1 MDTIRVV
8 RLSKAIYT
16 VSMKKKP
23 STIFK
28 EGQNAYFKTKGML
41 VEVLVLKVGQSYGR
55 TRYKV
60 APITGKG
67 SAIIENLTK
76 IS

>member
-1 MDTIRVV
+1 MNTVRVDRVNETIYAVN
-8 RLSKAIYT
+8 
-16 VSMKKKP
+16 MKKKP

-60 APITGKG
+60 APLTGKG

-76 IS
+76 I